1 MKHAVFLDRDGTI
14 NYDEGYTYK
23 FSKFKFR
30 PGVVKGLKYLTK
42 RKYLIFIV
50 TNQAGIAKGKFKIS
64 DLYKLHKQLKKYLL
78 DRKIKITDIKFC
90 PYHPNATI
98 KKYRKKTNYR
108 KPGNLMSKEILRKH
122 KIDLNKSFMLGDK
135 KSDKIAAKKSKLFFE
150 FVDRNFFNQVIK
162 IDKKIINS
170 Y

>member
-14 NYDEGYTYK
+14 NYDKGYTYK

-30 PGVVKGLKYLTK
+30 PGVVKGLRYLTK

-64 DLYKLHKQLKKYLL
+64 DLYRLHKQLKKYLIEK
-78 DRKIKITDIKFC
+78 KIKVTSIKFC
-90 PYHPNATI
+90 PYHPHATI

-108 KPGNLMSKEILRKH
+108 KPGNLMLKEILRKH
-122 KIDLNKSFMLGDK
+122 KINLNKSFMLGDK

-150 FVDRNFFNQVIK
+150 FVDKNFFDQVKK